1 LVMLDLVRDLV
12 EIESPTGS
20 PGVRAVA
27 ERLGDELEA
36 LGARAEM
43 VGGSHLRADLSG
55 DGAPLLLVGHCDTVW
70 PVGTLETM
78 PFRIDGERAYGPG
91 VYDMKASLVVLLD
104 AIRRAGDEG
113 TRRAVRVFLT
123 GDEEVGSVS
132 ARPFLEATADG
143 ATAALIVEPPTQGG
157 DLKTARKGIG
167 RFRLVIAGRAA
178 HAADPSQG
186 ASAIDELA
194 HQVLALNRIADA
206 GRGITVNVGVAHGG
220 TAENV
225 VAARA
230 EALIDIRVRR
240 AEDRVDVERQLDAL
254 RTVVPGTEIRL
265 EGAWKRPPLERSPG
279 SDALFAQAREH
290 GRALGLDLHEA
301 SSAGGSDGNLVAAVG
316 VPVLDGLG
324 AEGHGAHAR
333 DENVIIDSLP
343 VRAALLA
350 RILVEPGL

>member
-1 LVMLDLVRDLV
+1 MLGLVRDLV

-27 ERLGDELEA
+27 ERLGDELDA
-36 LGARAEM
+36 LGARPRLL
-43 VGGSHLRADLSG
+43 GGSHLRADLLG

-70 PVGTLETM
+70 PVGTLDTM
-78 PFRIDGERAYGPG
+78 PFRVDGDRAYGPG

-104 AIRRAGDEG
+104 AIRRAGDSG
-113 TRRAVRVFLT
+113 SRRAVRVFLT

-132 ARPFLEATADG
+132 ARPHLEEAADG
-143 ATAALIVEPPTQGG
+143 AAAALVVEPPTSRG

-186 ASAIDELA
+186 SSAIDELA
-194 HQVLALNRIADA
+194 HQVLALKALADA
-206 GRGITVNVGVAHGG
+206 KRGITVNVGVAQGG

-225 VAARA
+225 VAAHA
-230 EALIDIRVRR
+230 EALIDIRVARSD
-240 AEDRVDVERQLDAL
+240 DRDDVERRLNAL
-254 RTVVPGTEIRL
+254 RTVVPGTELRL
-265 EGAWKRPPLERSPG
+265 EGAWTRPPLERSPG
-279 SDALFAQAREH
+279 SAALFARAREH

-333 DENVIIDSLP
+333 DEHVLIESLP
-343 VRAALLA
+343 VRAELLA
-350 RILVEPGL
+350 RLLVEPGL

>member
-1 LVMLDLVRDLV
+1 
-12 EIESPTGS
+12 
-20 PGVRAVA
+20 
-27 ERLGDELEA
+27 
-36 LGARAEM
+36 
-43 VGGSHLRADLSG
+43 
-55 DGAPLLLVGHCDTVW
+55 
-70 PVGTLETM
+70 M
-78 PFRIDGERAYGPG
+78 PFRVDGERAYGPG

-104 AIRRAGDEG
+104 AIRRAGDVG
-113 TRRAVRVFLT
+113 ARRAVRVFLT

-132 ARPFLEATADG
+132 ARPHLEAAADG
-143 ATAALIVEPPTQGG
+143 AAAALVVEPPTPRG

-167 RFRLVIAGRAA
+167 RFRLVVKGRAA

-194 HQVLALNRIADA
+194 HQVLALKAIADA
-206 GRGITVNVGVAHGG
+206 ERGITVNVGVAHGG

-225 VAARA
+225 VAAHA

-240 AEDRVDVERQLDAL
+240 AEDRDVVERQLDAL
-254 RTVVPGTEIRL
+254 RTVVPGTDL
-265 EGAWKRPPLERSPG
+265 QLDGAWTRPPLEPSRG

-290 GRALGLDLHEA
+290 GRGLGLDLHEA

-333 DENVIIDSLP
+333 DENVLIDSLP
-343 VRAALLA
+343 VRAELLA